1 MKQICGIL
9 MLLCACSTPPGG
21 GATGTSTDTGKDP
34 AKADSA
40 ASADA
45 DAGAVAD
52 TPSNDDAIGQ
62 DAANLLDAPDLSAD
76 DAEAPPED
84 VVQTDWQGLDDLGS
98 SDDASGDCT
107 PGSLEGIACA
117 PKVGVSV
124 SFAVIAFD
132 QDAGCS
138 GAAPVHIE
146 VTADAK
152 GHYFFAK
159 LPPGPAILT
168 MTKGSFKTSS
178 PIAVLPGK
186 KLDFTAQNDPKRCF
200 SATAGK
206 IAVIQG
212 DADDLGKLL
221 DGLGLKYDSFDSG
234 TTKDATSSAAAK
246 LMKDL
251 SALQKYD
258 VLLINCSSTA
268 ETLVKGIPAITAN
281 LQAFV
286 QAGHSLYAS
295 DWAWSYVETA
305 FPDAIDFYGADAS
318 YAKSTA
324 GPSATAGPRQGP
336 GPTFAQKTAGT
347 PPFTTQ
353 GDLLDAGLAAVL
365 AKKSTT
371 VYQDLGTWAVIQAPG
386 KGTTAIMEG
395 KVASA
400 LGDWG
405 TVPLVVSFPVGKGH
419 VVYTSF
425 HNIAQAD
432 AGGSVAD
439 IQAILNYLVFTL

>member
-1 MKQICGIL
+1 MKKICYVFML
-9 MLLCACSTPPGG
+9 MCACSTPPAG
-21 GATGTSTDTGKDP
+21 GATGTATDTAADP
-34 AKADSA
+34 AKTDVVA
-40 ASADA
+40 ASD
-45 DAGAVAD
+45 AVASKD
-52 TPSNDDAIGQ
+52 GSATETSSSE
-62 DAANLLDAPDLSAD
+62 DAANSLDTLDESQSD
-76 DAEAPPED
+76 VEAPPED
-84 VVQTDWQGLDDLGS
+84 VVQTDWQGLDDLGNS
-98 SDDASGDCT
+98 GDASGDCT

-117 PKVGVSV
+117 PKAGVSV
-124 SFAVIAFD
+124 SFALITYD
-132 QDAGCS
+132 QNTGCS
-138 GAAPVHIE
+138 AAAPVHLE

-159 LPPGPAILT
+159 LPPGPAT
-168 MTKGSFKTSS
+168 VTFTKGSFKTLT
-178 PIAVLPGK
+178 PVDVPPGK
-186 KLDFTAQNDPKRCF
+186 KLDFTSQNDPKRCF

-206 IAVIQG
+206 IAVIKG

-221 DGLGLKYDSFDSG
+221 DGLGLKYDAFDSG

-246 LMKDL
+246 LLKDL
-251 SALQKYD
+251 PALQKYD

-268 ETLVKGIPAITAN
+268 ETLVKGIPGITAN

-295 DWAWSYVETA
+295 DWAWSYVEAA
-305 FPDAIDFYGADAS
+305 FPDAIDFYGVDNS
-318 YAKSTA
+318 YAKSTT
-324 GPSATAGPRQGP
+324 GPSQTAGPRQGP
-336 GPTFAQKTAGT
+336 GPTFALKAAGT

-365 AKKSTT
+365 NKKSTT
-371 VYQDLGTWAVIQAPG
+371 VYQDLGTWAVIEMPG
-386 KGTTAIMEG
+386 KGTTTVMEG

-432 AGGSVAD
+432 AGGSVVD